1 MLKNIIA
8 KNPGGIFMEAYDIY
22 KDIAQRTNG
31 DIYIGV
37 VGPVRTGKS
46 TFIKRFMDLL
56 VLPRLEESSEKER
69 VVDELPQSA
78 TGKTV
83 MTTQPKFVPNEAVKI
98 KISDHAQMNVRM
110 VDCVGY
116 MVKGALGH
124 MENNAPR
131 MVRTPWFDH
140 DIPFEEAAEIGT
152 KKVINEHATI
162 GIVMTT
168 DGSITEIP
176 RSSYI
181 EAEERVVNELKAL
194 NKPFVIILNSA
205 NASSD
210 DAKRLRMAMQDKYQI
225 TVLLMDIMRLSEEGI
240 NDVLKNI
247 LYEFPLKQVNVAF
260 PTWAQAL
267 SDDHWLIKKLMSD
280 IKEGMNGLSK
290 VKDYNGLLMA
300 FENSE
305 YIKDKSME
313 DIYLG
318 EGKVVL
324 KLLFDDGLFYKV
336 LGDECG
342 YAIEDDFHL
351 VSIMK
356 TLIHAKKEFD
366 RLEKAVMAVRDS
378 GYGLVPPSM
387 DELTLEE
394 PEITRHGGRFGV
406 RLRASAPSLHLIRV
420 DIATEVSPIV
430 GTEKQSEELIK
441 YLMSEFENDP
451 SKIWNTNIFG
461 KPLNDLV
468 KEGLSN
474 KLMHM
479 PEDVRIKIQE
489 MLQRI
494 INEGSGGIIC
504 ILL

>member
-1 MLKNIIA
+1 
-8 KNPGGIFMEAYDIY
+8 MEAYDIY
-22 KDIAQRTNG
+22 RDIAERTDG

-83 MTTQPKFVPNEAVKI
+83 MTTQPKFVPNEAVTI
-98 KISDHAQMNVRM
+98 KIDDRASMNVRM

-124 MENNAPR
+124 LENNAPR

-140 DIPFEEAAEIGT
+140 DIPFEEAAETGT
-152 KKVINEHATI
+152 RKVINEHATI

-181 EAEERVVNELKAL
+181 ESEERVINELKAL
-194 NKPFVIILNSA
+194 NKPFIVVLNTT
-205 NASSD
+205 NPGSD
-210 DAKRLRMAMQDKYQI
+210 DVKRLRNAMQEKYGV
-225 TVLLMDIMRLSEEGI
+225 TVILADIMRLDESDI
-240 NDVLKNI
+240 NAMLQSM
-247 LYEFPLKQVNVAF
+247 LYEFPLRQVHIGF
-260 PTWAQAL
+260 PSWAQAL
-267 SDDHWLIKKLMSD
+267 DDDHWLIKRMMND
-280 IKEGMNGLSK
+280 VRDGMGNLSK
-290 VKDYNGLLMA
+290 VKDYNDLLQA

-305 YIKDKSME
+305 YVKEKNTE
-313 DIYLG
+313 DVLLG
-318 EGKVVL
+318 QGKVNI
-324 KLLFDDGLFYKV
+324 KLTFDDGLFYRI

-342 YAIEDDFHL
+342 YPIQDDFHL
-351 VSIMK
+351 VSIIK
-356 TLIHAKKEFD
+356 NLIGAKKEYD
-366 RLEKAVMAVRDS
+366 KLEKAIVAVKET

-387 DELTLEE
+387 DDLTLEE
-394 PEITRHGGRFGV
+394 PEIIRQGGRFGV
-406 RLRASAPSLHLIRV
+406 KLRASAPSLHLIRV
-420 DIATEVSPIV
+420 DITTEVSPIV
-430 GTEKQSEELIK
+430 GTEKQSEDLVK
-441 YLMSEFENDP
+441 YLLSEFENDP
-451 SKIWNTNIFG
+451 AKIWNTNIFG
-461 KPLNDLV
+461 KSLNDLV

-474 KLMHM
+474 KLTHM
-479 PEDVRIKIQE
+479 PEEARIKIQE
-489 MLQRI
+489 TLHRI
-494 INEGSGGIIC
+494 INEGNGGLIC